1 MTLPNERTRAVINV
15 YDFLVRL
22 ISPYNK
28 DGIKKIPKA
37 VRDEALRLARHY
49 PRPYD
54 LYAAAKAC
62 PEVFDEQEL
71 LRYDEERDRDAE

>member
-28 DGIKKIPKA
+28 NGIKKIPKA
-37 VRDEALRLARHY
+37 VREEALWLAKHY

-54 LYAAAKAC
+54 LYAAAKGC
-62 PEVFDEQEL
+62 PEVFDPETI
-71 LRYDEERDRDAE
+71 LRYQEEQDGKDI

>member
-1 MTLPNERTRAVINV
+1 MTLPDQRARSVINV

-22 ISPYNK
+22 ISPYN
-28 DGIKKIPKA
+28 DNGIKKIPKA
-37 VRDEALRLARHY
+37 VRDEAYRLAKHY

-62 PEVFDEQEL
+62 PEVFDPQTVLHYQEEK
-71 LRYDEERDRDAE
+71 YGKDI